1 MEYNK
6 KQLKALAYGFLVE
19 FCADNPENYSSKQW
33 NKKVNELIK
42 DTDEWLD
49 KEVIEELT
57 DPYLMHY
64 NEF

>member
-6 KQLKALAYGFLVE
+6 QQLKALAYGFLVE
-19 FCADNPENYSSKQW
+19 FCSDNPENHSSKQW
-33 NKKVNELIK
+33 NKKVNELVK

-49 KEVIEELT
+49 EEVVEELT
-57 DPYLMHY
+57 EQYLMHC

>member
-6 KQLKALAYGFLVE
+6 QQLKALAYGFLVE
-19 FCADNPENYSSKQW
+19 FCSDNPENYSSKQW
-33 NKKVNELIK
+33 NKKVNELVK

-49 KEVIEELT
+49 EEVVEELT
-57 DPYLMHY
+57 EQYLMHC

>member
-1 MEYNK
+1 MKYNK

-19 FCADNPENYSSKQW
+19 YCADNPENYSSKQW
-33 NKKVNELIK
+33 NKKVDELIK

-57 DPYLMHY
+57 DLYLMHY

>member
-6 KQLKALAYGFLVE
+6 KQLKALTHGFLVE

-33 NKKVNELIK
+33 NKKVDELIE
-42 DTDEWLD
+42 DTDKWLD
-49 KEVIEELT
+49 EEIIEELK
-57 DPYLMHY
+57 DPYLMHC